1 MAAGELPV
9 AETYDGGPLDQHRSQ
24 ADARA
29 YAGTAAER
37 AAKAALVMLA
47 RVLAR
52 QAAAEAIEQR
62 EHEVRP
68 DEP

>member
-1 MAAGELPV
+1 
-9 AETYDGGPLDQHRSQ
+9 
-24 ADARA
+24 
-29 YAGTAAER
+29 
-37 AAKAALVMLA
+37 VMLA